1 MTKYETIIGLE
12 IHAQLLTESKMFC
25 SCSNKFGDEPN
36 SNICPVCTGQ
46 PGSLPVVNKKAFEL
60 AMKTAIAL
68 NCKIEPYSIFARK
81 HYFYPDLPKDYQIS
95 QYEEPLA
102 TGGYLDIEVDGQTKR
117 IGITRIH
124 LEEDAGKLVH
134 VGADR
139 IMGSDE
145 SLTDYNRTGTP
156 LMEIVSE
163 PDIRTPQEA
172 SAFMTK
178 LANLLQYIEVCDAK
192 LEEGSLR
199 CDANISIRPI
209 GQKEFGTKT
218 EVKNLNSFKSVEKAL
233 LAEEIRHNEVITE
246 GGKIIQETRFFDDTT
261 DTTSG
266 MRGKEYAH
274 DYRYFPDPD
283 LVNIEPDKEWIETI
297 RKSLGELP
305 DQRIDRFVKDFGLNR
320 SDAQLLIGAKETAS
334 YFEEC
339 VKLHNN
345 PKAIANWVLGDIQA
359 YLNSSHLTI
368 QQSSLSPSQL
378 AELVRLI
385 DDGTIS
391 GKIAKTVIAE
401 ALKSGKPIK
410 DIIAASGMTQIS
422 NEGEILNIVREVI
435 KNNPGPHQQYKEGKK
450 TTITFFVGQVMKLSK
465 GRANPALANKLLEE
479 ELNK

>member
-36 SNICPVCTGQ
+36 SNICPICTGQ

-139 IMGSDE
+139 IMGSEE
-145 SLTDYNRTGTP
+145 SLADYNRTGTP

-233 LAEEIRHNEVITE
+233 MAEEIRHNEVIAE

-305 DQRIDRFVKDFGLNR
+305 DTRIERFVKDFGLSP
-320 SDAQLLIGAKETAS
+320 SDAQLLISSKETAN

-345 PKAIANWVLGDIQA
+345 PRAIANWILGDIQA
-359 YLNSSHLTI
+359 YLNTNHLSI
-368 QQSSLSPSQL
+368 QQSAFLPSQL
-378 AELVRLI
+378 SELVRLI

-391 GKIAKTVIAE
+391 GKIAKTVIAD

-450 TTITFFVGQVMKLSK
+450 STITFFVGQVMKLSK
-465 GRANPALANKLLEE
+465 GRANPALANKLLAE
-479 ELNK
+479 ELEK

>member
-1 MTKYETIIGLE
+1 MNT
-12 IHAQLLTESKMFC
+12 S
-25 SCSNKFGDEPN
+25 
-36 SNICPVCTGQ
+36 
-46 PGSLPVVNKKAFEL
+46 
-60 AMKTAIAL
+60 IAL
-68 NCKIEPYSIFARK
+68 NCNIEPFSIFARK

-102 TGGYLDIEVDGQTKR
+102 TGGYLDIEVDGQNKR

-145 SLTDYNRTGTP
+145 SLADYNRTGTP

-178 LANLLQYIEVCDAK
+178 LANLLQYIAVCDAK

-199 CDANISIRPI
+199 CDANISIRPK

-233 LAEEIRHNEVITE
+233 LAEEIRHKEVIEE
-246 GGKIIQETRFFDDTT
+246 GGKITQETRFFDDTT
-261 DTTSG
+261 DTTAG

-305 DQRIDRFVKDFGLNR
+305 DRRIERFVKDFGLSQ
-320 SDAQLLIGAKETAS
+320 SDATLLIGSKETAN

-345 PKAIANWVLGDIQA
+345 PKAVANWILGDIQA
-359 YLNSSHLTI
+359 YINSNHLST
-368 QQSSLSPSQL
+368 QPPLPPTQL
-378 AELVRLI
+378 AELVKLI

-422 NEGEILNIVREVI
+422 NEDEILKIIHEVI

-450 TTITFFVGQVMKLSK
+450 STIAFFVGQVMKLSK
-465 GRANPALANKLLEE
+465 GRANPALANKFLAE
-479 ELNK
+479 ELEK